1 MKKIEFIAPVEAMRG
16 NLSGSQDITY
26 GTNEG
31 KAYDQEVGKV
41 TAANNYAPR
50 FIGAKRTRDGKKY
63 FQVRAI
69 TSVGLT
75 TKSKQAMALLA
86 GSAACFLS
94 ASKNLMILSG
104 LQIAFQIARQT
115 DPSLTWR
122 KWLQGLFYE
131 MLANK
136 LPYVTVTTPNN
147 TYQINNP
154 WVIGGEGAGTDLVI
168 SPAIL
173 IKFAGEL
180 ADPSIFRVTIGDT
193 KFVLRNDQVAP
204 AARGSKKWNYMA
216 IPAAFNPQ
224 IPTDVH
230 GEHYQLQ
237 VDLMDPSKQIMLQF
251 MNGTTVEW
259 YKVITHNGVKVNAVQ
274 DDVIDG
280 ATYGLVDYQ

>member
-16 NLSGSQDITY
+16 NLSGNQELTY
-26 GTNEG
+26 GENQ
-31 KAYDQEVGKV
+31 KSAYEQEVGKT
-41 TAANNYAPR
+41 TAANAYSPR
-50 FIGAKRTRDGKKY
+50 FVGAKRSRDGQKY
-63 FQVRAI
+63 FQVRTK

-75 TKSKQAMALLA
+75 TKSKHAMALLA

-94 ASKNLMILSG
+94 ASKNLMIITD
-104 LQIAFQIARQT
+104 LQVAFVAAKQT

-136 LPYVTVTTPNN
+136 LQSITIGDDCV
-147 TYQINNP
+147 INNP
-154 WVIGGEGAGTDLVI
+154 WVTGGAGVDLTI

-173 IKFAGEL
+173 VKFAGEL
-180 ADPSIFRVTIGDT
+180 ADPSIFQVTIGDT
-193 KFVLRNDQVAP
+193 KFVLRNDYATPVST
-204 AARGSKKWNYMA
+204 RESKKWNYMA
-216 IPAAFNPQ
+216 IPVAFNPQ

-230 GEHYQLQ
+230 GEHYKLQ
-237 VDLMDPSKQIMLQF
+237 VDLMDPDKRIMLQF
-251 MNGTTVEW
+251 MNGDTVEW
-259 YKVITHNGVKVNAVQ
+259 FKVITLNGVSVNAVN

>member
-26 GTNEG
+26 GANEG

-75 TKSKQAMALLA
+75 TKSKHAMALLA

-94 ASKNLMILSG
+94 ASKNLMVLTD
-104 LQIAFQIARQT
+104 LQVAFRAAKET

-136 LPYVTVTTPNN
+136 QPSVRIDDDCV
-147 TYQINNP
+147 INNP
-154 WVIGGEGAGTDLVI
+154 WVIGVDAGGVDLTI

-180 ADPSIFRVTIGDT
+180 ADPSIFQVTIDGT
-193 KFVLRNDQVAP
+193 KFVLRNLNASP
-204 AARGSKKWNYMA
+204 ASTRESKKWNYMS

-230 GEHYQLQ
+230 GEHYHLQ

-251 MNGTTVEW
+251 MNGDTVEW
-259 YKVITHNGVKVNAVQ
+259 FKVITRNGVKVNAVQ